1 MCFSM
6 CAQVLYGV
14 IMFVCLLLT
23 LGAMFTSSWRKIGD
37 ELQENALKGHLPDHM
52 GIFPFACRMPGGNTT
67 SPTNSTG
74 LEYCEKWWND
84 LQTWEKVVIGAMVL
98 AVLFEV
104 IALIWNAF
112 TWCACCCK
120 QFLLHPLT
128 LAAVATSISL
138 ATAVVVYGLRNQ
150 EAFQGI
156 ENWKD
161 IESKIK
167 SEVGYSFWLAV
178 GAMVLAIADVI
189 VGACAA
195 CMGESCL

>member
-1 MCFSM
+1 
-6 CAQVLYGV
+6 
-14 IMFVCLLLT
+14 
-23 LGAMFTSSWRKIGD
+23 
-37 ELQENALKGHLPDHM
+37 
-52 GIFPFACRMPGGNTT
+52 
-67 SPTNSTG
+67 
-74 LEYCEKWWND
+74 
-84 LQTWEKVVIGAMVL
+84 MVL

-150 EAFQGI
+150 EAFRT
-156 ENWKD
+156 
-161 IESKIK
+161 
-167 SEVGYSFWLAV
+167 VGYSFWLAV